1 MKKFWNQFYKSK
13 VGLYVMNTL
22 LLIIVWKLISFE
34 FTVVLALGFI
44 IGEIDYHYIN
54 HINKT

>member
-54 HINKT
+54 HK